1 MQKSK
6 LKLGEILI
14 NEGLINKSQLDEALR
29 FQKLSGRALG
39 DILVDRGFI
48 KEIDLYNII
57 AKQLDI
63 PFVSLKDGSLKPSQD
78 DNLEKL
84 IPQSFARSQM
94 ILPLSKHLGS
104 LTVALSNP
112 LDLLAV
118 DNLKKITGCDIN
130 PVIATKSDIR
140 DAIAKF
146 YGSKDMLEE
155 IVDRSYEITDSV
167 IGDFKPYTNI
177 DSLEDIV
184 ARAED
189 APVIKLINL
198 ILIQAVKERASDIH
212 IEPFREKIN
221 VRFRIDGILHRIAP
235 PSQHLLPAL
244 ISRIKILSKLD
255 ISEKRLPQDGGF
267 TVKIE
272 DRSIDLRVSVVPTIY
287 GEKAVMR
294 ILDKGAVSFELDD
307 LGFSQK
313 DLENFKACIS
323 KPYGLILITG
333 PTGSGKSTTL
343 YSALN
348 YIMTPRK
355 NIITIEDPVE
365 YQLSG
370 INQVQVKPQIGLT
383 FAEGLRS
390 FLRQDPDIMMVG
402 EIRDLET
409 AEICIRASLTG
420 HLVLSTLHTNDAPS
434 AVTRLIDIGL
444 EPYLVMSSLLLIMAQ
459 RLVRRLCPKCK
470 LPVKMPDDIAAHYNI
485 QKRDIFKAKGCEF
498 CRNTGY
504 TGRVAIHE
512 LLLMDQ
518 NIKQIIIKDG
528 NSEDIKNQGK
538 KTGMRTLLEDGL
550 GKVQEG
556 ITSIEEVMSC
566 VFE

>member
-14 NEGLINKSQLDEALR
+14 NEGFINKSQLDEALR
-29 FQKLSGRALG
+29 FQKLSGRTLG
-39 DILVDRGFI
+39 DILVDRGFV
-48 KEIDLYNII
+48 KESDLYNII

-63 PFVSLKDGSLKPSQD
+63 PFVSLKDGSLKPSQE
-78 DNLEKL
+78 DNLDKL

-112 LDLLAV
+112 LDLLAI

-155 IVDRSYEITDSV
+155 IVDRSYEITDSI
-167 IGDFKPYTNI
+167 IGDFKPYVNV
-177 DSLEDIV
+177 DSLEDVV

-189 APVIKLINL
+189 APVIKLVNL

-244 ISRIKILSKLD
+244 ISRIKILSKMD

-272 DRSIDLRVSVVPTIY
+272 DRPIDLRVSVVPTIY

-470 LPVKMPDDIAAHYNI
+470 LPAKMPDDIAAHYNI

-518 NIKQIIIKDG
+518 NIKQIIVKNG

-550 GKVQEG
+550 DKVQEG